1 MVVDSKVSKS
11 KKFKELANSRV
22 PKAISK
28 IRLVGNLANT
38 NNYEYTESEARQI
51 IDALS
56 NELASLKR
64 RFNSRKKNRSFSL
77 E

>member
-1 MVVDSKVSKS
+1 LVADSKVSKS

-51 IDALS
+51 IDALAE
-56 NELASLKR
+56 ELNILRKR
-64 RFNSRKKNRSFSL
+64 FTSRKKNNAFRL
-77 E
+77 

>member
-56 NELASLKR
+56 EELNILRKR
-64 RFNSRKKNRSFSL
+64 FTSRKKNNSFRL
-77 E
+77 